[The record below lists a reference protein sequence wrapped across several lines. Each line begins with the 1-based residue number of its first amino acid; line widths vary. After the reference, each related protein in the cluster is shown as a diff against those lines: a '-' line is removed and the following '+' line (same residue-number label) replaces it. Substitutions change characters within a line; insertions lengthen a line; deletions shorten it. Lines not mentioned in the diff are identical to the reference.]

1 MPGNER
7 EMSGLLRLFLLT
19 ANDLEENILKGYDLG
34 AEDYIM
40 RPFNIKILLKKVDVA
55 LRHSEK
61 AE

>member
-7 EMSGLLRLFLLT
+7 EMSGYSGYFLT

-34 AEDYIM
+34 AEDYITK
-40 RPFNIKILLKKVDVA
+40 PFNIKILLKKVDVA